1 MTSADRTGPDETRRV
16 ANAVFALL
24 LVVALA
30 GVNWWLGPRH
40 ELRWSHPVFLLPL
53 GLALL
58 GVWHW
63 RVRRAR
69 PGASVEDRA
78 SITRYFVAALMLVV
92 IAVGIRQVVLLGI
105 QVWIRFGDH
114 AADLEVERRILGIA
128 SSAVF
133 IVIGNALP
141 KILTPLAILPLHLAE
156 RVTAARRFVGT
167 AFVLVGLA
175 MATAFLWLPLDLAR
189 TLTLWMAGGSMATM
203 LGAIIWM
210 NAGPAGHES

>member
-1 MTSADRTGPDETRRV
+1 MTSADSTGPDETRRV
-16 ANAVFALL
+16 AHAVFALL
-24 LVVALA
+24 LVMALA

-40 ELRWSHPVFLLPL
+40 ELRWSHPVLLLPL

-78 SITRYFVAALMLVV
+78 SITRYFAAALTMVV
-92 IAVGIRQVVLLGI
+92 IAVGIRQVVLLGLQI
-105 QVWIRFGDH
+105 WIRFGDH
-114 AADLEVERRILGIA
+114 AADLDVERRILGLA

-156 RVTAARRFVGT
+156 RVTAARRFIGT
-167 AFVLVGLA
+167 AFVLAGVA
-175 MATAFLWLPLDLAR
+175 MAGAFLWLPLNQAR

-210 NAGPAGHES
+210 NAGPAGHEP